1 MGRPETIRQG
11 KDSRT
16 VSFWLTKDAH
26 KEFQKFIVYNGY
38 TVSSYLRKFIK
49 DTICN
54 NKAGWK

>member
-16 VSFWLTKDAH
+16 VSFWLTKAEH
-26 KEFQKFIVYNGY
+26 AEFQKFIVDNGY

-49 DTICN
+49 DIISN
-54 NKAGWK
+54 NKE